1 MSEHKEQVAL
11 FETNCPNC
19 KSNDV
24 YVLVRNP
31 NVITSG
37 SHGCRVC
44 GHQWSEYLRSLP
56 ATPTIDS
63 ITWPDRGQSGKP
75 VLFVRI
81 LEEELD
87 LDYEQI
93 VGVIKALED
102 TCPSCR
108 DTDTSCRCNNDEI
121 EDEKH

>member
-1 MSEHKEQVAL
+1 M
-11 FETNCPNC
+11 NCPTC
-19 KSNDV
+19 KSNNV
-24 YVLVRNP
+24 YVL
-31 NVITSG
+31 G